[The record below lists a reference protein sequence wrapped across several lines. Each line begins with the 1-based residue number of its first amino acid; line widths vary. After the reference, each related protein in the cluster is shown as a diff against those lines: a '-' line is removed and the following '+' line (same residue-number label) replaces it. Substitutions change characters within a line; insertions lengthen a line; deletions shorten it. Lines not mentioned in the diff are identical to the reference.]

1 MKKKKS
7 WKERVVFGLIMA
19 VLIVLAIIEL
29 VPFLW
34 MFMSGFKS
42 NAELLLEPFKLPE
55 EWLASNYRRAWTN
68 GIGGYL
74 LNSVFVTAI
83 STVMT
88 LVFSIMAAYPIARIR
103 FKYQKASLMFVLSGL
118 MLAPMVAMIP
128 LYKILIGTHLYDTYL
143 AMIVPYVAFLL
154 PFTIFLI
161 WSFFMGIP
169 KDIEESAIIDGCSPV
184 GVLWKIFVP
193 LSKPIISAAAVLAI
207 RTFWN
212 ELMFALCFTQ
222 STRLKTVPVGLLSL
236 KSSMETEWP
245 VLVAGL
251 ALSALPVVIIYILFQ
266 KQLIRNLTAGGVKG

>member
-143 AMIVPYVAFLL
+143 AMIVPYVAFRL

-212 ELMFALCFTQ
+212 ELMIALCFTQ

>member
-1 MKKKKS
+1 
-7 WKERVVFGLIMA
+7 
-19 VLIVLAIIEL
+19 
-29 VPFLW
+29 
-34 MFMSGFKS
+34 
-42 NAELLLEPFKLPE
+42 
-55 EWLASNYRRAWTN
+55 
-68 GIGGYL
+68 
-74 LNSVFVTAI
+74 
-83 STVMT
+83 
-88 LVFSIMAAYPIARIR
+88 
-103 FKYQKASLMFVLSGL
+103 MFVLSGL

-143 AMIVPYVAFLL
+143 AMIVPYVAFRL

>member
-143 AMIVPYVAFLL
+143 AMIVPYVAFRL

-161 WSFFMGIP
+161 WPFFMGIP
-169 KDIEESAIIDGCSPV
+169 KDIEESAIIDGRSPV
-184 GVLWKIFVP
+184 GVLWKIFLP

-212 ELMFALCFTQ
+212 ELMFALWFTQ

-245 VLVAGL
+245 GLVAGL
-251 ALSALPVVIIYILFQ
+251 ALAALPVVIIYILFQ

>member
-7 WKERVVFGLIMA
+7 WKERVVFGLLMA
-19 VLIVLAIIEL
+19 VLIILAIIEL

-55 EWLASNYRRAWTN
+55 EWLVSNYQRAWTN

-143 AMIVPYVAFLL
+143 AMIVPYVAFRL

-169 KDIEESAIIDGCSPV
+169 KDIEESAIIDGCSPA

-251 ALSALPVVIIYILFQ
+251 ALSALPVVMIYILFQ

>member
-143 AMIVPYVAFLL
+143 AMIVPYVAFRL

>member
-143 AMIVPYVAFLL
+143 AMIVPYVAFRL

-212 ELMFALCFTQ
+212 ELMFGLCFTQ

-236 KSSMETEWP
+236 KSTMETEWP

>member
-143 AMIVPYVAFLL
+143 AMIVPYVAFRL

-245 VLVAGL
+245 GLVAGL

>member
-1 MKKKKS
+1 MKKLRTFPEKAGFA
-7 WKERVVFGLIMA
+7 VIMIGLILL
-19 VLIVLAIIEL
+19 VLVEL

-42 NAELLLEPFKLPE
+42 NSELLLEPFKLPE
-55 EWLASNYRRAWTN
+55 IWLFNNYQRAWTN
-68 GIGGYL
+68 GIGKYL
-74 LNSVFVTAI
+74 RNSVLVTAV
-83 STVMT
+83 STVLT
-88 LVFSIMAAYPIARIR
+88 LWLSILAAYPIARIR
-103 FKYQKASLMFVLSGL
+103 YRFRRVTLIYVMSGL

-128 LYKILIGTHLYDTYL
+128 LYKILTSVHLYDTYG
-143 AMIVPYVAFLL
+143 AMIIPYVAFRL

-161 WSFFMGIP
+161 WSFFIGIP
-169 KDIEESAIIDGCSPV
+169 KDIEESAIIDGCSPS
-184 GVLWKIFVP
+184 GVLWRILVP
-193 LSKPIISAAAVLAI
+193 LSKPIIATAGLLAV

-251 ALSALPVVIIYILFQ
+251 ALSALPVVLIYVLFQ
-266 KQLIRNLTAGGVKG
+266 KQLIRNMTAGGVKG

>member
-118 MLAPMVAMIP
+118 MRGC
-128 LYKILIGTHLYDTYL
+128 KIKCVSLRRESSKLTHF
-143 AMIVPYVAFLL
+143 VS
-154 PFTIFLI
+154 FTECDKIT
-161 WSFFMGIP
+161 G
-169 KDIEESAIIDGCSPV
+169 KD
-184 GVLWKIFVP
+184 
-193 LSKPIISAAAVLAI
+193 
-207 RTFWN
+207 
-212 ELMFALCFTQ
+212 
-222 STRLKTVPVGLLSL
+222 
-236 KSSMETEWP
+236 
-245 VLVAGL
+245 
-251 ALSALPVVIIYILFQ
+251 
-266 KQLIRNLTAGGVKG
+266 

>member
-88 LVFSIMAAYPIARIR
+88 LVFSIMVAYPIARIR

-143 AMIVPYVAFLL
+143 AMIVPYVAFRL

>member
-118 MLAPMVAMIP
+118 MLAPMVGMIP

-143 AMIVPYVAFLL
+143 AMIVPYVAFRL

>member
-143 AMIVPYVAFLL
+143 AMIVPYVAFRL

-212 ELMFALCFTQ
+212 ELMFALCFAQ
-222 STRLKTVPVGLLSL
+222 SSRLKIVPVGLLSL